1 MSQSGRG
8 STIWCYTTDKNKR
21 WDYCDVSMDTSQIS
35 QGISDAQ
42 KQGNEQLQK
51 FLDSR
56 PNLNNGD
63 LENLIL

>member
-1 MSQSGRG
+1 
-8 STIWCYTTDKNKR
+8 
-21 WDYCDVSMDTSQIS
+21 MDTSQIS

-56 PNLNNGD
+56 PNLKQAIDSGKPDFMKGNKCNATFNECLHKIKPD
-63 LENLIL
+63 LDKAQ